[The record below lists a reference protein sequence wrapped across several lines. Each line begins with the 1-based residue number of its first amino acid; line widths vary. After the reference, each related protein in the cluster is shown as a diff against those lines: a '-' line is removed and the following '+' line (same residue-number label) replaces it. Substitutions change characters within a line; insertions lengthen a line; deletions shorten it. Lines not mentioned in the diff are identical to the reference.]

1 MRSTKR
7 YTNTSFTKRVDHP
20 TAISNRRPGK
30 EPAICKT
37 CGAIY
42 ANRRWSLEAPEKKT
56 KDRHWEPSQS
66 TICPACVQKNVGVPG
81 GYLLVDGTFWQTHQK
96 EIERLLQNEAARAAE
111 TNPLAQIISWQ
122 PEGETKLTLTTTTE
136 HLAQRLGHAL
146 EKAFDG
152 EVRYDFSHENKLA
165 RVWWHRDS

>member
-1 MRSTKR
+1 MRTTKR

-20 TAISNRRPGK
+20 TAASNQRPAK
-30 EPAICKT
+30 EPSICKS

-42 ANRRWSLEAPEKKT
+42 ANRRWSLEAPAKKG
-56 KDRHWEPSQS
+56 KAQKWEPSQY
-66 TICPACVQKNVGVPG
+66 TVCPACVQKNVGVPG
-81 GYLLVDGTFWQTHQK
+81 GFLFVDGAFWQAHRQ
-96 EIERLLQNEAARAAE
+96 EIELLLQNEAARAAE
-111 TNPLAQIISWQ
+111 TNPLAQIINWQ
-122 PEGETKLTLTTTTE
+122 AEGETKLTLTTTTE